1 LFPTVWKP
9 GSRNERSFHVI
20 LTFMTFLEK
29 LKERALRVKIEV
41 LALWYAARDPRC
53 PWYARGMALL
63 VSAYAFSPIDLIPDF
78 IPVLGYLDDLIL
90 IPAGIALSIRMIPP
104 TVMGEA
110 REKARLEAEKP
121 VSIAAGV
128 VIAVV
133 WLLILFFIGRAILR
147 AILIKA

>member
-1 LFPTVWKP
+1 
-9 GSRNERSFHVI
+9 
-20 LTFMTFLEK
+20 MAFLEK

-104 TVMGEA
+104 KVMGAA
-110 REKARLEAEKP
+110 REKAEIEAVKP

-128 VIAVV
+128 VIAVI
-133 WLLILFFIGRAILR
+133 WLLILFFVGRLLFR
-147 AILIKA
+147 AILIKE